1 MKKGRFLCRFLLAF
15 AAGLALWQWT
25 GASGWYA
32 RGLLDSAR
40 LLGPV
45 LHGWVLEGD
54 PSGHGPPTW
63 VHGARQVQASLQFDA
78 LAVGL
83 VPVLA
88 LLLAT
93 PGLGLRHRL
102 RVLGLGALLCFALDT
117 LIVSLFPVLVFYK
130 NPFIDILGTFFGV
143 VAFVGAPV
151 IIWFILTYQ
160 QLQQS
165 LRRLR

>member
-15 AAGLALWQWT
+15 AAALAVWQWA
-25 GASGWYA
+25 GASHWYA
-32 RGLLDSAR
+32 RSLLDTAR

-45 LHGWVLEGD
+45 LHGWVLEDD
-54 PSGHGPPTW
+54 PSGQGLPTW
-63 VHGARQVQASLQFDA
+63 VHGARRVQASLQFDA

-88 LLLAT
+88 LLVAT
-93 PGLGLRHRL
+93 SGLGIRHRL
-102 RVLGLGALLCFALDT
+102 RLLGVGALLCFALDT

-130 NPFIDILGTFFGV
+130 NPFTDVLGTFLGV

-151 IIWFILTYQ
+151 IIWFTLTYQ